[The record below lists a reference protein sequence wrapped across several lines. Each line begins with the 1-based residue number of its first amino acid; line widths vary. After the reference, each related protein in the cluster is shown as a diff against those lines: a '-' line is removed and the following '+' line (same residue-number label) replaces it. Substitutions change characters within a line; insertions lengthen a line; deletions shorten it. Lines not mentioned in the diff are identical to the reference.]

1 MANDQ
6 FGDNQLT
13 NAQKQWKESVY
24 KFTTPIRYF
33 KNNDPYFWEVD
44 NIPIKQLEENVLW
57 LKDQIEAGSDLS
69 GITRRNFAELK
80 PSVDGTSRT
89 VTVGRGNFTARIND
103 AYQKGFQTLVK
114 TADATLNLEGPSDR
128 KYKFNLPTNVLKRIV
143 GDVIGESLY
152 MNGLYEHLQHH
163 DTIPSTSNL
172 SWSAATLGTINDIP
186 KNKLAVWR
194 QGETMN
200 NDISR
205 LNELATAFARRWGGA
220 IRTAVVNVEQ
230 DLQIEI
236 PPFSESDYANK
247 TGFSP
252 ALRADL
258 LFIYSHPIDAESTT
272 IALPDGDS
280 PTQITKP
287 RLGLL
292 QGAGVVSLKGFN
304 AFAGYDSA
312 DPDDEGFFDSTVF
325 TNSLTDN
332 ASFFRP
338 DGSISDENHVR
349 TISPISDLNS
359 DLESF
364 PNIFGNFPSPDDV
377 MNLTPLLQEGLEN
390 SFALIGQS
398 ILPVA
403 YIISRRT
410 KTALTEEDVID
421 IRPFFRT
428 AELSY
433 NERAGIAAANPPL
446 SFANPAVGKTEFNKA
461 LTKSVTTLKSYIDN
475 AVGGVSTGTG
485 GGGTTVASNF
495 ITKGAILGGTKFGVE
510 GGVLYFAAEN
520 DVDITSD
527 ESAITYLQNYHLKG
541 LNALPR
547 YPGWDL
553 AAWCDTLTN
562 PADKGFLRNDRIN
575 CAVRATDDD
584 VFQSPDGEGASLAF
598 INSIVDRIANNRYKK
613 DFNPWWNEYSLNNKY
628 DIDTVYYVR
637 KRLKVQLP
645 TDVVDYD
652 VNVNFRNCL
661 PAVSNGKTFSNSLNN
676 YAGIAV
682 EKGSINNNVAEF
694 TIYVGFVPIASS
706 HFVYTLPGQT
716 GPTVEFLHEDQ
727 TVSQNYDQRSFFA
740 PPNNKWTAYQ
750 RNRDIFSGFTVMN
763 QFYDEDNMHSI
774 SPGRANNRHL
784 QNNDNLQSPFK
795 TIRPILVTYPTVEFT
810 VVGHTQLLSD
820 NYIFNTSTPNGQPT
834 LS

>member
-312 DPDDEGFFDSTVF
+312 NPDDEGFFDSTVF

-475 AVGGVSTGTG
+475 ALTGGTGTGDG
-485 GGGTTVASNF
+485 GGGTTTFGSNF

-510 GGVLYFAAEN
+510 GAVLYFADQNGVNVNSE
-520 DVDITSD
+520 SD
-527 ESAITYLQNYHLKG
+527 AISYLQNYHLKG
-541 LNALPR
+541 ISQLPLL
-547 YPGWDL
+547 PGWDL
-553 AAWCDTLTN
+553 GAWSTDLQN
-562 PADKGFLRNDRIN
+562 PEDKGLYRNDRIN
-575 CAVRATDDD
+575 CALRWGDAE
-584 VFQSPDGEGASLAF
+584 FQTPEGDPVSQSF
-598 INSIVDRIANNRYKK
+598 INSVVDRIENNSWKS
-613 DFNPWWNEYSLNNKY
+613 YSGNLRHFDAVFY
-628 DIDTVYYVR
+628 LR

-645 TDVVDYD
+645 TNVVDYD
-652 VNVNFRNCL
+652 VNASFRNCL
-661 PAVSNGKTFSNSLNN
+661 PSTGGGDEISNPGYIFYKQR
-676 YAGIAV
+676 YAGITV
-682 EKGSINNNVAEF
+682 EKGAVNNNVAEF
-694 TIYVGFVPIASS
+694 TIYVGFVPAAANMFTYDGKDSI
-706 HFVYTLPGQT
+706 
-716 GPTVEFLHEDQ
+716 
-727 TVSQNYDQRSFFA
+727 VSNLIHDDINENNNNYDQRSFFV
-740 PPNNKWTAYQ
+740 PPNKKWTVNQ
-750 RNRDIFSGFTVMN
+750 RRRDIFSAFTVMN
-763 QFYDEDNMHSI
+763 QFYNDAHMTTVQLGE
-774 SPGRANNRHL
+774 ANN
-784 QNNDNLQSPFK
+784 NNGIETTVQDPFR
-795 TIRPILVTYPTVEFT
+795 ILRPILVTYPTVEFT
-810 VVGHTQLLSD
+810 VVGHTQTLPD
-820 NYIFNTSTPNGQPT
+820 NYIFNTDSPNGQPI